1 MMTARTFTTAEADRL
16 LGLADQFLQ
25 DWAET
30 AHRHG
35 EAAKECEERAA
46 EWDAIRP
53 LLALAPRF
61 LALLEEADI
70 AWGGDFANDNPVDGG
85 DLVEWFAQ
93 WLPEVH
99 TAIAAPLRLLSLR
112 FSQRFDASLWTGAP
126 RHQSRDSF
134 VSGFLV
140 EDPPETKRI
149 LADPEGLSARPGFSA
164 SSENLLRKERLDE
177 TLDRRHP

>member
-53 LLALAPRF
+53 LLALAPRCSRLAGRSGHRLGRRLRQRQPRGWRRPRRLVCSMASRSPYGHCRSAASPFASVFSKRLTLRYGRARPGINPEILSFRVSSSRTLPKRTEF
-61 LALLEEADI
+61 L
-70 AWGGDFANDNPVDGG
+70 G
-85 DLVEWFAQ
+85 
-93 WLPEVH
+93 
-99 TAIAAPLRLLSLR
+99 
-112 FSQRFDASLWTGAP
+112 
-126 RHQSRDSF
+126 
-134 VSGFLV
+134 
-140 EDPPETKRI
+140 
-149 LADPEGLSARPGFSA
+149 DPEGLSARPVLSA
-164 SSENLLRKERLDE
+164 S
-177 TLDRRHP
+177 